1 MALPT
6 FLNSVEVERTGTTN
20 PQTWTH
26 VPNGTAKAIV
36 VAIVHGTSSTDHVS
50 AVTYGGVAM
59 TRKIRATDTVTEP
72 GAAELWFLGTGIP
85 TGNQTVSASL
95 NTNTTDDMHFV
106 SMSFSAPGDTTA
118 FVSGSVSENQADPS
132 VTLAYGGRT
141 AVAVAALYGGGAT
154 SAAFTPNGNCTTVQT
169 FNIGASAFY
178 SSVIR
183 QTTAGTA
190 DFAIGGTAVSDDV
203 AFVAMALSEIASIGV
218 VAGAATVTGV
228 ASFSSFRRTI
238 LNGLDSAQ
246 AEGTGWDAKKTLIAE
261 SAVVRTSATVV
272 TITLPAIAS
281 YDITA
286 SEVITDTVPAIT
298 LVGGLDLVASPTLGI
313 TALNVGAV
321 TGNATVTA
329 VGSSTAV
336 SSGASSGTAT
346 ATGVGRATAVSA
358 GTIAGLATAA
368 MIGLSTV
375 VSVGAA
381 TGGATVLGVKTG
393 ASNAVSV
400 GAATVSG
407 VGAASSLG
415 IGAVPF
421 TDDFNHF
428 SIGFTWETVLGTP
441 WDIVSSLY
449 LKPFTANASTA
460 VRVRGTFVDDQFA
473 EVFTEVPTPGGLV
486 ASQAGPAV
494 RMDGVGSCYYLRILS
509 SSVSLYKRVLG
520 VETLLNSAA
529 VTTPLDTLT
538 KFRITVAGSLIT
550 VMANGAQIFTQS
562 DTALISG
569 KPGCAGLMGDAA
581 ILPRFDNFS
590 STLPGALA
598 QGAGAFTSAQPG
610 ASTGLATVLGVG
622 QPLSQAIGAS
632 LGTASVVGR
641 YGAFVDARRPILNG
655 LVSAQSE
662 THGWNAI
669 RALIPDAAVVRTSN
683 TVVTI
688 TLPGLPSYAIS
699 ALETITDTVPGIALN
714 SGLPLV
720 ATPTFGVIPN
730 SEADGAVDGVA
741 DVQGISQSTYRSLAA
756 AAGSA
761 TVTGVGASLSGTGA
775 GIGAAV
781 GAAVPLAASTVSA
794 AGVGIAVGA
803 AGADG
808 QKQVGNQ
815 GISFCT
821 STVTAV
827 GTGTVVRG
835 ATAQGSASVIGV
847 GSASSVAIGAATGA
861 ATVLG
866 SQALGSLG
874 LVTGAAAVS
883 GVGQSVAIGV
893 GNASGGSSVVGSGA
907 GLGAS
912 VGLVFGT
919 STATAVSSGS
929 GTGVAQGDALVQGVG
944 IAFRIGVG
952 VVTGT
957 AIVLGGGGNAIS
969 VGLAAGDSTV
979 TAVGGVVVPS
989 SFKPAWASNSNQRVA

>member
-1 MALPT
+1 MAIT

-26 VPNGTAKAIV
+26 VPSGTAKAIV

-72 GAAELWFLGTGIP
+72 GAAELWFLGAGIP

-106 SMSFSAPGDTTA
+106 SMSFGAPGDTTA
-118 FVSGSVSENQADPS
+118 FVTGSVSENQADPS

-141 AVAVAALYGGGAT
+141 AIAVAALYGGGAT

-203 AFVAMALSEIASIGV
+203 AFVALALSEIASIGV
-218 VAGAATVTGV
+218 VAGASTATGV
-228 ASFSSFRRTI
+228 ASFSSFRRAI

-246 AEGTGWDAKKTLIAE
+246 AEGTGWDAKKPTIAE

-272 TITLPAIAS
+272 TITLPAVS
-281 YDITA
+281 GYDITA
-286 SEVITDTVPAIT
+286 SEVITDTVPGVALAGGIDAIAT
-298 LVGGLDLVASPTLGI
+298 PTLGI

-321 TGNATVTA
+321 SGQATVTA
-329 VGSSTAV
+329 VGLSTAV

-346 ATGVGRATAVSA
+346 ATGVGRATSVSA

-368 MIGLSTV
+368 MIGLSTA

-393 ASNAVSV
+393 ASNAVSAGV
-400 GAATVSG
+400 ATVSG

-421 TDDFNHF
+421 TDDFNRG
-428 SIGFTWETVLGTP
+428 SLGFTWETTLGTA
-441 WDIVSSLY
+441 WVTASSLY
-449 LKPFTANASTA
+449 LKPVTANASTA

-473 EVFTEVPTPGGLV
+473 EVFTDVPTPGVFV

-494 RMDGVGSCYYLRILS
+494 RMDGVGSGYYLRILS

-538 KFRITVAGSLIT
+538 KFRISVAGSVLT
-550 VMANGAQIFTQS
+550 VLANGTQLFTQS
-562 DTALISG
+562 DTSLISG
-569 KPGCAGLMGDAA
+569 KPGCMGVMGDAA
-581 ILPRFDNFS
+581 TLPRFDDFS
-590 STLPGALA
+590 ATIPGSLV
-598 QGAGAFTSAQPG
+598 QGAGVFTSAQPG
-610 ASTGLATVLGVG
+610 ASVGTATALAVG

-632 LGTASVVGR
+632 FGTASVVGR

-669 RALIPDAAVVRTSN
+669 RALIPDTAVVRTSS

-688 TLPGLPSYAIS
+688 TLPALPTYAIS
-699 ALETITDTVPGIALN
+699 ALETITDTVPGAALN
-714 SGLPLV
+714 STTAIV
-720 ATPTFGVIPN
+720 ATPTLPVTPN
-730 SEADGAVDGVA
+730 SEADGAVDGHA
-741 DVQGISQSTYRSLAA
+741 DVF
-756 AAGSA
+756 
-761 TVTGVGASLSGTGA
+761 GVGLLTQVTLGAASGAASVTAVGGSISGTGQ

-781 GAAVPLAASTVSA
+781 GVATPLGASTVSA
-794 AGVGIAVGA
+794 SGVGIAVGA

-808 QKQVGNQ
+808 QKQLGNQ
-815 GISFCT
+815 AQSFGGA
-821 STVTAV
+821 TVTAV
-827 GTGTVVRG
+827 GTGVVVRG
-835 ATAQGSASVIGV
+835 A
-847 GSASSVAIGAATGA
+847 AATGQA
-861 ATVLG
+861 VVLGIGAGAALSVGTVTGTATVTG
-866 SQALGSLG
+866 APALGSIG
-874 LVTGAAAVS
+874 VVAGVATVV
-883 GVGQSVAIGV
+883 GVGQSFSVGTGDAQGGSAVVAVGVGLSTAIGV
-893 GNASGGSSVVGSGA
+893 VNASSSV
-907 GLGAS
+907 L
-912 VGLVFGT
+912 
-919 STATAVSSGS
+919 AVSSGS
-929 GTGVAQGDALVQGVG
+929 GRGVAQGDAVVQAVGTALLV
-944 IAFRIGVG
+944 R
-952 VVTGT
+952 TGT
-957 AIVLGGGGNAIS
+957 ALGAALVLGQGGNAIS
-969 VGLAAGDSTV
+969 VGSAAGTSTAV
-979 TAVGGVVVPS
+979 AVGGVVVPS
-989 SFKPAWASNSNQRVA
+989 NFKPAWASHSNQRVA

>member
-1 MALPT
+1 MAIT

-26 VPNGTAKAIV
+26 VPSGTAKAIV

-106 SMSFSAPGDTTA
+106 SMSFGAPGDTTA
-118 FVSGSVSENQADPS
+118 FVTGSVSENQADPS

-141 AVAVAALYGGGAT
+141 AIAVAALYGGGAT

-203 AFVAMALSEIASIGV
+203 AFVALALSEIASIGV
-218 VAGAATVTGV
+218 VAGASTATGV
-228 ASFSSFRRTI
+228 ASFSSFRRAI

-246 AEGTGWDAKKTLIAE
+246 AEGTGWDAKKPTIAE

-272 TITLPAIAS
+272 TITLPAVS
-281 YDITA
+281 GYDITA
-286 SEVITDTVPAIT
+286 SEVITDTVPGVALSGGIDAIAT
-298 LVGGLDLVASPTLGI
+298 PTLGI

-321 TGNATVTA
+321 SGQATVTA
-329 VGSSTAV
+329 VGLSTAV

-368 MIGLSTV
+368 MIGLSTA

-381 TGGATVLGVKTG
+381 TGGTTVSGFKTG
-393 ASNAVSV
+393 SSLAASS

-428 SIGFTWETVLGTP
+428 SIGFTWETVLGGTP

-473 EVFTEVPTPGGLV
+473 EVFTEVPTPGALV

-494 RMDGVGSCYYLRILS
+494 RMDGVGNCYYLRILS

-550 VMANGAQIFTQS
+550 VLANGVQIFTQS

-590 STLPGALA
+590 STLPGALV
-598 QGAGAFTSAQPG
+598 QGAGVFTSAQPG
-610 ASTGLATVLGVG
+610 ASVGTATVLGIG

-641 YGAFVDARRPILNG
+641 YGAFVDVRRPILNG

-669 RALIPDAAVVRTSN
+669 RAFIPDTAVVRTSS

-688 TLPGLPSYAIS
+688 TLPALPTYAIS
-699 ALETITDTVPGIALN
+699 ALETITDTVPGVALN
-714 SGLPLV
+714 STNAIV
-720 ATPTFGVIPN
+720 ATPTLPVTPN
-730 SEADGAVDGVA
+730 SEADGAVDGHA
-741 DVQGISQSTYRSLAA
+741 DVF
-756 AAGSA
+756 
-761 TVTGVGASLSGTGA
+761 GVGLLTQVTLGAASGAASVTAVGGSISGTGQ

-781 GAAVPLAASTVSA
+781 GVAVPLGASTVSA
-794 AGVGIAVGA
+794 SGVGIAVGA

-808 QKQVGNQ
+808 QKQLGNQ
-815 GISFCT
+815 AQSFGAA
-821 STVTAV
+821 TVTAV
-827 GTGTVVRG
+827 GTGVVVRP
-835 ATAQGSASVIGV
+835 A
-847 GSASSVAIGAATGA
+847 AATGQA
-861 ATVLG
+861 VVLGIGAGAALSVGTVTGTATVTG
-866 SQALGSLG
+866 APALGSIG
-874 LVTGAAAVS
+874 VVAGVATVV
-883 GVGQSVAIGV
+883 GVGQSFSVGTGDAQGGSAVVAVGVGLSTAIGV
-893 GNASGGSSVVGSGA
+893 VNASSSV
-907 GLGAS
+907 L
-912 VGLVFGT
+912 
-919 STATAVSSGS
+919 AVSSGS
-929 GTGVAQGDALVQGVG
+929 GRGVAQGDAVVQAVGTALLV
-944 IAFRIGVG
+944 R
-952 VVTGT
+952 TGT
-957 AIVLGGGGNAIS
+957 AFGAALVLGQGGNAIS
-969 VGLAAGDSTV
+969 VGSAAGTSTAV
-979 TAVGGVVVPS
+979 AVGGVVVPS
-989 SFKPAWASNSNQRVA
+989 NFKPAWASHSNQRVA